1 MRSKLFQFTLVL
13 VILSMVLAACST
25 TTATPTTS
33 PVQVAAATDT
43 VAPTATTA
51 PTATAVPPTKTPA
64 PTAVTINN
72 PPNSS
77 DQVDAI
83 QLQGKKIQ
91 VVFWHNRP
99 QADQDFLQKML
110 DEFNASNPYGITA
123 KAEMAGASYNDLYT
137 KVSSAIQAGQPP
149 SMSLA
154 YQNQA
159 AFYRSQGAVI
169 DLNPF
174 IHSFLYGLSAADLK
188 DYYPTFLAS
197 DANPQYKGETLGFPT
212 QRSMEVLFY
221 NADWLKRLGYDA
233 PPTTWDQFYEM
244 SCKASQEAGK
254 FGFAY
259 KHDASPFASQVFS
272 RGGQIL
278 ADDGLSYVFN
288 SQAGVDTVA
297 FIQKLF
303 ANKCAVEV
311 PASESNGDQTR
322 FGKGSVLFTIGS
334 SSGLPYYQSA
344 VSGGA
349 KFAWNIALVPN
360 TGKATINL
368 YGASISVYK
377 TTPDQEL
384 ASWLVIKF
392 LGAKEQ
398 TTRWAI
404 QTGYMPVRQSA
415 QADVIAGF
423 KLDTKKWGPV
433 ADTYAKL
440 FDWIQ
445 YAKIESPVAG
455 YDPVR
460 AVILDEVLE
469 PVIKDAKADPK
480 ALLDAAV
487 TKANGILKDNAP
499 K

>member
-1 MRSKLFQFTLVL
+1 MRPRIWQSALVL
-13 VILSMVLAACST
+13 VLIMSMVLTAC
-25 TTATPTTS
+25 TTATPPAPTATQAVVEQPTIVPTAVPTKVPTS
-33 PVQVAAATDT
+33 VPPTAT
-43 VAPTATTA
+43 VAPTA
-51 PTATAVPPTKTPA
+51 VK
-64 PTAVTINN
+64 INN
-72 PPNSS
+72 PPASP
-77 DQVDAI
+77 DEVDAI
-83 QLQGKKIQ
+83 QLKGKK
-91 VVFWHNRP
+91 VTVTYWHNRP
-99 QADQDFLQKML
+99 QADQDFLQKLL

-123 KAEMAGASYNDLYT
+123 TAEIGGATYNDLYT
-137 KVSSAIQAGQPP
+137 KVGSAITAGQPP

-159 AFYRSQGAVI
+159 AFYRLNGAII

-174 IHSFLYGLSAADLK
+174 INSQLYGLSAADLK
-188 DYYPTFLAS
+188 DYFPTFLAS
-197 DANPQYKGETLGFPT
+197 DKNPQYKGETLGFPT
-212 QRSMEVLFY
+212 QRSMEVMYY
-221 NADWLKRLGYDA
+221 NVDWLKKLGYDG

-244 SCKASQEAGK
+244 SCKAAKEPGK

-288 SQAGVDTVA
+288 SQAGIDTVA

-311 PASESNGDQTR
+311 PASESNGDQSR
-322 FGKGSVLFTIGS
+322 FGKGTVLFTIGS

-344 VSGGA
+344 VASGA
-349 KFAWNIALVPN
+349 KFSWNIALVPN
-360 TGKATINL
+360 TGKPTINQ
-368 YGASISVYK
+368 YGASISVFK
-377 TTPDQEL
+377 TTPEQEL
-384 ASWLVIKF
+384 ASWLVLKF
-392 LGAKEQ
+392 LGATEQ
-398 TTRWAI
+398 TTRWAA
-404 QTGYMPVRQSA
+404 QTGYLPVRQSA
-415 QADVIAGF
+415 KDAVIAAF

-440 FDWIQ
+440 FDWIP

-460 AVILDEVLE
+460 AIILDEVLE

-487 TKANGILKDNAP
+487 TKSNGILKENAP